1 MKNKHK
7 RTFHQVF
14 KWYDYDFLLQAMEL
28 WFSEA
33 SKRTESEGVHKAHKC
48 TAKRMKLCY
57 ELLRRIRNDDYNDN
71 VVLFPKVEHKWNM
84 ESTGLTGSART
95 AAGWSEDG
103 HVDFDTMFNDPEN
116 YYPDK
121 ETYQK
126 YLITNLKRAGQQ
138 RQRDLDYLAEI
149 MKKYLFSFW
158 D

>member
-57 ELLRRIRNDDYNDN
+57 ELIRRIRNDDYNDN
-71 VVLFPKVEHKWNM
+71 VILFPKVEHKWNINY
-84 ESTGLTGSART
+84 
-95 AAGWSEDG
+95 G
-103 HVDFDTMFNDPEN
+103 HVDFDRMFNDPEN

-126 YLITNLKRAGQQ
+126 YLVINLKRARQQ
-138 RQRDLDYLAEI
+138 KQRDLDYLAEL